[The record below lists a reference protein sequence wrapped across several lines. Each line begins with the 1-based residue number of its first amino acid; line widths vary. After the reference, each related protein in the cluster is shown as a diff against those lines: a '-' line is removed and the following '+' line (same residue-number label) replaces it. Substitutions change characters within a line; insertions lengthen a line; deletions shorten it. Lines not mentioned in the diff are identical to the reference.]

1 MEVSINISCSAKTA
15 AVPVICYVYTTG
27 PQCDKIVQG
36 PQGVKIYNGC
46 TAICKTTP
54 VSKGFYPNHQH
65 FSLYTK
71 KPNWGHKRQTSLKP
85 QYLPLKYLNLLYSS
99 FIWRHQ
105 NNLIYTIMLLGHR
118 RSPQEEF

>member
-27 PQCDKIVQG
+27 PQCDKTVQG

-65 FSLYTK
+65 LSLYTK
-71 KPNWGHKRQTSLKP
+71 MPTTRGQTGVTRDKLLS
-85 QYLPLKYLNLLYSS
+85 NLG
-99 FIWRHQ
+99 
-105 NNLIYTIMLLGHR
+105 IY
-118 RSPQEEF
+118 P